1 MTVESLISTVTP
13 PLKDTDSVEFALG
26 LLMEFRVR
34 HLPVID
40 SDQKVVGIVSEN
52 QLLDSDGPEVVIS
65 ALLNADPVTIRPT
78 EHIFEATGLMIEH
91 DLTTVPVT
99 NELQDYLGLIQR
111 QDLFEWYARTLGTQ
125 RPGAIISLDIEE
137 RDYSLSRLIHAIE
150 QTGTRVHSVGTEEAE
165 HDKNVVKVTIKMD
178 TLDVAR
184 VRLILEHNGY
194 HVSGSYGTPEED
206 LTERIQEFMRYLE
219 V

>member
-1 MTVESLISTVTP
+1 MTVESLISTTTP

-34 HLPVID
+34 HLPVIN
-40 SDQKVVGIVSEN
+40 QEREVIGIVSED
-52 QLLDSDGPEVVIS
+52 QLLDSEGPETVIS
-65 ALLNADPVTIRPT
+65 SLLRAEPVTISST

-99 NELQDYLGLIQR
+99 NEASEYIGLIQR
-111 QDLFEWYARTLGTQ
+111 QNLFEWYARTLGTQ

-150 QTGTRVHSVGTEEAE
+150 QTDTRVHSIATEPT
-165 HDKNVVKVTIKMD
+165 DMDTGLIRVTIKLNTVD
-178 TLDVAR
+178 AAR
-184 VRLILEHNGY
+184 VRSTLEHHGY
-194 HVSGSYGTPEED
+194 HVAAAYGTSDED

>member
-13 PLKDTDSVEFALG
+13 PLKDTDTVEFALG
-26 LLMEFRVR
+26 LLLEFRVR
-34 HLPVID
+34 HLPVMD
-40 SDQKVVGIVSEN
+40 HDRKLLGILSED
-52 QLLDSDGPEVVIS
+52 QLLDSEGPDVIIS
-65 ALLNADPVTIRPT
+65 TLLRGEPVSISSSD
-78 EHIFEATGLMIEH
+78 HIFEATGLMIDH

-99 NELQDYLGLIQR
+99 SDEGDYIGLIQR
-111 QDLFEWYARTLGTQ
+111 QNLFEWYARTLGTQ

-150 QTGTRVHSVGTEEAE
+150 QTDTRVHSVSTEPTDHESGL
-165 HDKNVVKVTIKMD
+165 VKVTIKLNTPD
-178 TLDVAR
+178 AAR
-184 VRLILEHNGY
+184 VRSTLEHNGY
-194 HVSGSYGTPEED
+194 HVSGSYGTSEED